1 MAGKESVVLN
11 SDDVESEKVK
21 RGEKIWIQRLITD
34 DQGAGNCF
42 MRKFTLKPG
51 ASMPLHKHEDT
62 DHVQY
67 ILHGKMEVK
76 VGNKTKVV
84 EKGDALYIP
93 SELFHAYENPFEET
107 IKFLCIV
114 PAGEIRTDIEDQ

>member
-11 SDDVESEKVK
+11 SDDVESEKVE
-21 RGEKIWIQRLITD
+21 RGEEIWIQRLITD
-34 DQGAGNCF
+34 DEGAGNCF

-51 ASMPLHKHEDT
+51 ASMPLHKHDDT

-67 ILHGKMEVK
+67 ILKGKMEVK

-93 SELFHAYENPFEET
+93 SELSHAYENPYEET

-114 PAGEIRTDIEDQ
+114 PAGEIRTDIED

>member
-1 MAGKESVVLN
+1 MAEKESVVLD
-11 SDDVESEKVK
+11 SDDVEHKKVE

-34 DQGAGNCF
+34 AEGAGNCF

-51 ASMPLHKHEDT
+51 AYMPLHQHEDT

-67 ILHGKMEVK
+67 ILEGKMK
-76 VGNKTKVV
+76 VTLGDKVEIV

-93 SELFHAYENPFEET
+93 SDLFHSYENPYEEEM
-107 IKFLCIV
+107 KFICIV
-114 PAGEIRTDIEDQ
+114 PAGEIHTEIRDE

>member
-1 MAGKESVVLN
+1 MSGKDSVVLD
-11 SDDVESEKVK
+11 SDDVESEKVE

-34 DQGAGNCF
+34 DEGAGNCF

-51 ASMPLHKHEDT
+51 ASMPLHRHEDT

-67 ILHGKMEVK
+67 ILNGKMKVK
-76 VGNKTKVV
+76 LGNKIEVA

-93 SELFHAYENPFEET
+93 SGLLHSYENPYEET

-114 PAGEIRTDIEDQ
+114 PAGEIRTEIKNK